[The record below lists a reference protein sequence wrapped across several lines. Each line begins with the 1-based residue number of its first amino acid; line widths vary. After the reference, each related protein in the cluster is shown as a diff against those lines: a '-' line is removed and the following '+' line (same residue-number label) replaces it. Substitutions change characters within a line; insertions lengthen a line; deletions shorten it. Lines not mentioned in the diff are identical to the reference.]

1 MTENTDPN
9 PRETSF
15 GQDLKAFAR
24 HHLRGW
30 RGMAAAGVLLTI
42 PALWLGGPTFVAVG
56 GLSLL
61 ISLAPCLVMC
71 GLGLCVMKSCDKKAK
86 IGEDTVSNADATASV
101 AVAAATSNE
110 AMNRADEPASR

>member
-9 PRETSF
+9 LRETSF
-15 GQDLKAFAR
+15 GQDIKTFAR

-30 RGMAAAGVLLTI
+30 RGMAAAGVLLAI

-86 IGEDTVSNADATASV
+86 SGEDAASNADATASL
-101 AVAAATSNE
+101 AVATAPSNE
-110 AMNRADEPASR
+110 AINKAEEPASR